1 MQLVTKAAIGVGVV
15 VIGLGTYYAA
25 TQMGAGKSQEPGQ
38 MVAPKDQDVLA
49 VGPSASPGPVDR
61 TSRQAQ
67 PTRKTPA
74 PSGTV
79 ERGPRTPEAGTSALG
94 PATRPEQA
102 HPVVGVAPPSVG
114 PTTRP
119 TVMPQPPTTA
129 PAIADRSP
137 AMTPPISTGPLTAP
151 VESSTVA
158 SPVAPSPT
166 VPMPTPTVGNDPA
179 KVNKEHVIQP
189 GDTFSGLAVK
199 YFGHAKY
206 ADLIQNANPDRDPRK
221 LRPGMKIVIPPNPDA
236 ASGSAV
242 VPSPVPSVTP
252 SPAPSP
258 LHTGAEPARMPDLSR
273 MLSARRLP
281 SPEPAAA
288 ERAYTVKAGDNWEAL
303 SKRFMG
309 TANWTELFEHNK
321 ERLKG
326 DRRNLRPGL
335 VIELPEGANLAAL
348 NTASTKPASR

>member
-38 MVAPKDQDVLA
+38 VVAPKDQDVLA
-49 VGPSASPGPVDR
+49 VGHSASPGPVDR

-67 PTRKTPA
+67 PARKIPA

-79 ERGPRTPEAGTSALG
+79 ERGPRTPEAGTPALG

-102 HPVVGVAPPSVG
+102 RPVVGEAPPLMS
-114 PTTRP
+114 TATRP
-119 TVMPQPPTTA
+119 TVMPQTPTTA
-129 PAIADRSP
+129 PAMADRSP

-166 VPMPTPTVGNDPA
+166 VPTPTPTVESDPA
-179 KVNKEHVIQP
+179 KANREHVIQP
-189 GDTFSGLAVK
+189 GDSFSKLAVK
-199 YFGHAKY
+199 YYGHAKY
-206 ADLIQNANPDRDPRK
+206 TDLIQNANPDTDPRK
-221 LRPGMKIVIPPNPDA
+221 LLPGKKIVIPPNPDA

-258 LHTGAEPARMPDLSR
+258 LHTGAEPARTPDLSR

-288 ERAYTVKAGDNWEAL
+288 ERAYTVKAGDNWETL

-335 VIELPEGANLAAL
+335 VIELPESANLAVL